1 MKVVNPDGVS
11 AFTVTCSNLTG
22 TVTKAF
28 RLFDQS
34 GIVTAIDGAT
44 TKSDATS
51 ATVSFTSISA
61 TTIGSPIVMSGFNY
75 QVETSNSQFAN
86 KFDILR
92 GSIDG
97 RSVTHPNV
105 IQKARRNTQFD
116 TKLLTISERIV
127 VDDQTAVDVD
137 VDGTEKVT
145 LTFFVEGFLK

>member
-22 TVTKAF
+22 TTTKSF

-34 GIVTAIDGAT
+34 GIVSAIDGAT
-44 TKSDATS
+44 KSAPTS
-51 ATVSFTSISA
+51 ATVSFTTINA

-127 VDDQTAVDVD
+127 VDDQTAIDVD

>member
-1 MKVVNPDGVS
+1 
-11 AFTVTCSNLTG
+11 
-22 TVTKAF
+22 
-28 RLFDQS
+28 
-34 GIVTAIDGAT
+34 
-44 TKSDATS
+44 
-51 ATVSFTSISA
+51 
-61 TTIGSPIVMSGFNY
+61 MSGFNY

-127 VDDQTAVDVD
+127 VDDQTAVDLD
-137 VDGTEKVT
+137 VDGTEKAT

>member
-11 AFTVTCSNLTG
+11 AFTVTLNNLTN
-22 TVTKAF
+22 TQTENY

-34 GIVTAIDGAT
+34 GIVSAIDGAS
-44 TKSDATS
+44 KEAPDS
-51 ATVSFTSISA
+51 ATISFTAINK
-61 TTIGSPIVMSGFNY
+61 TTIGSPIVLSGFNY
-75 QVETSNSQFAN
+75 QCETSNAQFAH
-86 KFDILR
+86 KFDILS

-116 TKLLTISERIV
+116 TKLLTISERVV
-127 VDDQTAVDVD
+127 VDDQTAIDVD

>member
-11 AFTVTCSNLTG
+11 AFTVTCSNITG
-22 TVTKAF
+22 TVSKSY

-34 GIVTAIDGAT
+34 GIVTAIDGAS
-44 TKSDATS
+44 KSSADS
-51 ATVSFTSISA
+51 ATVSFTAISA

-105 IQKARRNTQFD
+105 IQKARY
-116 TKLLTISERIV
+116 L
-127 VDDQTAVDVD
+127 AV
-137 VDGTEKVT
+137 
-145 LTFFVEGFLK
+145 

>member
-22 TVTKAF
+22 TTTKSF

-34 GIVTAIDGAT
+34 GIVSAIDGAS
-44 TKSDATS
+44 KDAPTS
-51 ATVSFTSISA
+51 ATVSFTTINA

-105 IQKARRNTQFD
+105 IQRLVEILSSIRNF
-116 TKLLTISERIV
+116 LLSLRE
-127 VDDQTAVDVD
+127 
-137 VDGTEKVT
+137 
-145 LTFFVEGFLK
+145 L

>member
-11 AFTVTCSNLTG
+11 AFTCTCSNITG
-22 TVTKAF
+22 TVSKAF
-28 RLFDQS
+28 RLFDNS

-44 TKSDATS
+44 KVSATS
-51 ATVSFTSISA
+51 ATVSFTAISK
-61 TTIGSPIVMSGFNY
+61 TTVGSPIVMSGFNY

-105 IQKARRNTQFD
+105 IQKARYD
-116 TKLLTISERIV
+116 SL
-127 VDDQTAVDVD
+127 
-137 VDGTEKVT
+137 
-145 LTFFVEGFLK
+145 